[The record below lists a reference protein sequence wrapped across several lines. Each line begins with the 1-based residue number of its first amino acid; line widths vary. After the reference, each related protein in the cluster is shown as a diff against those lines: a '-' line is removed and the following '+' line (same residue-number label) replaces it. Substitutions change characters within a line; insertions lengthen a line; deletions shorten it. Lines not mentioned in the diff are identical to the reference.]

1 MQPAE
6 TASGLFKV
14 AGSPASDLQPSTD
27 VQSLSSTSSP
37 SFSGSSSATP
47 IISSTTKIG
56 AAATVPSSSS
66 AVNQAPPLFEDAFN
80 ASPTA
85 GTSQVML
92 HTTTSVPTLLL
103 DTASQTPSAVVIPVP
118 ISSGLVQISAAS
130 GGATVEFAPVTLH
143 SNSPAPTG
151 TVKYPTAEN
160 GNAAMAADFN
170 SIYKMLNTDTPCNP
184 SDPSQAYVCVDGETA
199 ECQSDGTYVLKSCPP
214 LQSCYALPKAS
225 GLTGIVVQCAVPSDA
240 HSILAGLSSS
250 TASPLA
256 VTSQPAQTL
265 QAEGGLGQVTPSVN
279 VQNPVQ
285 TVTSSSSAQ
294 ATIQSQNMVP
304 TTTVLA
310 VTATPSQNQG
320 SDRVDKAAVST
331 ETPST
336 SAHSATQ
343 SQSSSSSN
351 PPVIAVTATAQQ
363 VHDSD
368 PSTTNSPISSTSASV
383 SPTKAPVQTIPN
395 ALFAVVTAGEN
406 DQASS
411 SENGEQSP
419 LSTFSPQANPDSV
432 RVSEASVTSTS
443 TSSANDADITLAPT
457 GVSVN
462 QKVAVGNG
470 QATVTVTVTVTTTER
485 PAPVTIVAS

>member
-1 MQPAE
+1 MPY
-6 TASGLFKV
+6 
-14 AGSPASDLQPSTD
+14 
-27 VQSLSSTSSP
+27 
-37 SFSGSSSATP
+37 
-47 IISSTTKIG
+47 
-56 AAATVPSSSS
+56 
-66 AVNQAPPLFEDAFN
+66 
-80 ASPTA
+80 
-85 GTSQVML
+85 
-92 HTTTSVPTLLL
+92 TTTSVPTLSS

-130 GGATVEFAPVTLH
+130 GGATEEFAPVTLH

-151 TVKYPTAEN
+151 TVKYPTAES

-170 SIYKMLNTDTPCNP
+170 SIYKTLNTDTPCNP

-214 LQSCYALPKAS
+214 LQSCYALPEAS

-240 HSILAGLSSS
+240 QSILAGLSSS
-250 TASPLA
+250 TAGSLA
-256 VTSQPAQTL
+256 VTSQSAQTL
-265 QAEGGLGQVTPSVN
+265 QAEGGLSQVTPSVN

-294 ATIQSQNMVP
+294 ATIQSQTMAP

-310 VTATPSQNQG
+310 VTATPPQNQG
-320 SDRVDKAAVST
+320 SDRVDKAAVTT
-331 ETPST
+331 ETSST
-336 SAHSATQ
+336 SAHSAIQ
-343 SQSSSSSN
+343 SQSSSSNS
-351 PPVIAVTATAQQ
+351 PVIAVTATAQQ

-368 PSTTNSPISSTSASV
+368 PSTTDSPISSTSTSV
-383 SPTKAPVQTIPN
+383 SPSKAPVQTIPN
-395 ALFAVVTAGEN
+395 ALFAVVTAGES

-411 SENGEQSP
+411 SENGKQSP
-419 LSTFSPQANPDSV
+419 LPTSSQQADPDGL

-443 TSSANDADITLAPT
+443 TSSANDADITFAPT
-457 GVSVN
+457 GVQVD
-462 QKVAVGNG
+462 QKVAAGNG

>member
-1 MQPAE
+1 MPY
-6 TASGLFKV
+6 
-14 AGSPASDLQPSTD
+14 
-27 VQSLSSTSSP
+27 
-37 SFSGSSSATP
+37 
-47 IISSTTKIG
+47 
-56 AAATVPSSSS
+56 
-66 AVNQAPPLFEDAFN
+66 
-80 ASPTA
+80 
-85 GTSQVML
+85 
-92 HTTTSVPTLLL
+92 TTTSVPTLSS
-103 DTASQTPSAVVIPVP
+103 DSASQTPSAVVIPVP

-130 GGATVEFAPVTLH
+130 GGATEEFAPVTLH

-151 TVKYPTAEN
+151 TVKYPMTES

-170 SIYKMLNTDTPCNP
+170 SIYKTLNTDTPCNP

-240 HSILAGLSSS
+240 QSILAGLSSS
-250 TASPLA
+250 TAGHLA

-265 QAEGGLGQVTPSVN
+265 QAEGGLSQVTPSVN

-294 ATIQSQNMVP
+294 ATIQSQTMAP

-310 VTATPSQNQG
+310 VTATPPQNQG
-320 SDRVDKAAVST
+320 SDRVVKAAVTT
-331 ETPST
+331 ETSST
-336 SAHSATQ
+336 SAHSAIQ
-343 SQSSSSSN
+343 SQSSSSNS
-351 PPVIAVTATAQQ
+351 PVTAVTATAQQ

-368 PSTTNSPISSTSASV
+368 PSTTDSPISSTSTSV
-383 SPTKAPVQTIPN
+383 SPSKAPVQTIPN
-395 ALFAVVTAGEN
+395 ALFAVVTAGES

-411 SENGEQSP
+411 SENGKQSP
-419 LSTFSPQANPDSV
+419 LPTSSQQADPDGF

-443 TSSANDADITLAPT
+443 TSSANDADITFAPT
-457 GVSVN
+457 GVPVDR
-462 QKVAVGNG
+462 KVAAGNG

-485 PAPVTIVAS
+485 PAPFTIVAS